1 MYKLIF
7 FFFIFFSSLMN
18 AQNKRFVYEYV
29 LAKDSTHLEIKEK
42 EFLNLDIGQ
51 QGSKFYAAEVLKL
64 DSLIKNKETL
74 MGDFPYQNIN
84 FLDVVIK
91 NYPGFDINFYTNCL
105 IDYKVSL
112 QKKLDWKIFPEKKN
126 ILGYSTQKATTTLYK
141 RKWTVWFTTDIPV
154 QDGPYLFQGLPGLII
169 KAEDDQRSISFNLI
183 GIQSLHR
190 FDLNEIPYYF
200 KSDLLQISENDL
212 KKAIKN
218 FHDKPSVQMHDE
230 GDPRAGKIQ
239 TFYMEGKEVS
249 SSEFYRIMEQ
259 MNKNALK
266 KTNNLLRYDIIK

>member
-1 MYKLIF
+1 MYKSILF
-7 FFFIFFSSLMN
+7 LIFFSSLMN

-42 EFLNLDIGQ
+42 ELLNLDVGQ
-51 QGSKFYAAEVLKL
+51 QGSKFYASEVLKL
-64 DSLIKNKETL
+64 DSLIKNKETP

-112 QKKLDWKIFPEKKN
+112 KKKLDWKIFPEKKN
-126 ILGYSTQKATTTLYK
+126 ILGYSAQKATTTLYK

-154 QDGPYLFQGLPGLII
+154 QDGPYLLQGLPGLII
-169 KAEDDQRSISFNLI
+169 KAEDENKSISFNLI
-183 GIQSLHR
+183 EIKSLPQ
-190 FDLNEIPYYF
+190 FNINEIPYYF
-200 KSDLLQISENDL
+200 QSDPLSINENDL

-218 FHDKPSVQMHDE
+218 FYEKPSVQMHDE

-259 MNKNALK
+259 KNKNALK
-266 KTNNLLRYDIIK
+266 KTNNLLKYDIIK